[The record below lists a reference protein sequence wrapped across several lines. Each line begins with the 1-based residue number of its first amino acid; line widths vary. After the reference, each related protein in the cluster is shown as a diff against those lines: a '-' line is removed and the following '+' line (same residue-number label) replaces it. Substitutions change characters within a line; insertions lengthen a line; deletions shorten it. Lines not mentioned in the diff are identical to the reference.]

1 MVMVLLVDDDMNL
14 LWALETLVCEEG
26 YEVMT
31 ASNGHEALQ
40 AARRRRPDI
49 VVSDF
54 MMPVMDGPA
63 LIGALGAE
71 PEFATVPVLLSSAVA
86 TPPPHLP
93 VGAFLRKPV
102 AASRLLELLQLHSS
116 QVTVGS
122 SP

>member
-1 MVMVLLVDDDMNL
+1 MVTVLLVDDDMNL
-14 LWALETLVCEEG
+14 LQALEALVCGEG

-63 LIGALGAE
+63 LIGALEAE
-71 PEFATVPVLLSSAVA
+71 PEFATIPVLLNSAVA
-86 TPPPHLP
+86 TPPPHLR
-93 VGAFLRKPV
+93 VSAFLRKPF
-102 AASRLLELLQLHSS
+102 AASRLLELLRLHSS
-116 QVTVGS
+116 R
-122 SP
+122 

>member
-1 MVMVLLVDDDMNL
+1 MVTVLLVDDDMNL
-14 LWALETLVCEEG
+14 LQALETLVCGEG

-31 ASNGHEALQ
+31 ASNGDEALR

-86 TPPPHLP
+86 TLPPHLRAA
-93 VGAFLRKPV
+93 VFLRKPF
-102 AASRLLELLQLHSS
+102 AASRLLELLRLHSS
-116 QVTVGS
+116 R
-122 SP
+122 